1 MVHDKCQ
8 DYCTVFLVLK
18 LQAAP
23 VPEVYHWLTKDVQ
36 VGAHDKRNT
45 SPSLV
50 TARQS
55 RGPVFFKFVRVHYD
69 KDQGR
74 LRLSK
79 GEFAGHEVINKSGDR
94 ATGEKKENAQ
104 EYVHSIVLSEKEES
118 YLTGEEIGQLDIIYD
133 NIYPVELLRSA
144 LDMVDLCHFELPVI
158 KSF

>member
-1 MVHDKCQ
+1 MSGVSASLVHDKCQ

-55 RGPVFFKFVRVHYD
+55 RGPVFFKFVRVDYD

-74 LRLSK
+74 LKLSK
-79 GEFAGHEVINKSGDR
+79 GEFAGHEVIRSGDR
-94 ATGEKKENAQ
+94 DAGENRENTQ
-104 EYVHSIVLSEKEES
+104 EYVESIVGSDEEE
-118 YLTGEEIGQLDIIYD
+118 TGKEIGQSYVTFTPW
-133 NIYPVELLRSA
+133 NI
-144 LDMVDLCHFELPVI
+144 
-158 KSF
+158 